1 MVYNIGY
8 YESPCGRLVLGSH
21 GDSLC
26 MCDWIL
32 SGIRNWESGIGSEE
46 SRVIVKAKRELDEY
60 FAGER
65 REFDIPLNP
74 GGTDFQKAV
83 WRELQRIPYGQTVSY
98 LEIARRI
105 GRPRSVRAV
114 ANAIGRNKLSV
125 FVPCHR
131 VIGSNGSLTGYRGG
145 LAAKTHLLR
154 HERALLI

>member
-1 MVYNIGY
+1 MDIGY
-8 YESPCGRLVLGSH
+8 YESPCGRLVLGLH

-26 MCDWIL
+26 MCDWATSEIWD
-32 SGIRNWESGIGSEE
+32 WESGIGIEE
-46 SRVIVKAKRELDEY
+46 SGIILEAKRELDEY
-60 FAGER
+60 FYGER
-65 REFDIPLNP
+65 KEFDIPLEP
-74 GGTDFQKAV
+74 EGTDFQKAV
-83 WRELQRIPYGQTVSY
+83 WQELQRIPYGQTASY

-131 VIGSNGSLTGYRGG
+131 VIGSDGSLTGYRGG
-145 LAAKTHLLR
+145 LVAKTHLLR